1 MDAGEPLTPHEQI
14 KVISESKLIP
24 LPKTK
29 RGQRKSEQVDLI
41 TPLPYKKTAA
51 EREKSAALRKK
62 PSVKKPDYDLKATNE
77 KERKNYTIFRI

>member
-29 RGQRKSEQVDLI
+29 KRVKEKANKLI
-41 TPLPYKKTAA
+41 LSLHCHTRRQLQK
-51 EREKSAALRKK
+51 EKSLL
-62 PSVKKPDYDLKATNE
+62 P
-77 KERKNYTIFRI
+77 